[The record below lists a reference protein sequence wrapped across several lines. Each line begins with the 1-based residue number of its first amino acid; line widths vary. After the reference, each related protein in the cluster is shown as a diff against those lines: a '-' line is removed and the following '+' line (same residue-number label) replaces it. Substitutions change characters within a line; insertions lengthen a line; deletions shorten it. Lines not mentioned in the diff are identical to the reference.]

1 MTTTYN
7 SPGETVEL
15 TAPAGGVTS
24 GIGYKIGRFFGVAAF
39 TTTVGLKCSFILTG
53 THALPKVAAEPWTEG
68 LLIYYNT
75 ASALATSVST
85 TAMLIGAAT
94 RTEANPTSTG
104 LVRLNGVAGVRLN
117 GEA

>member
-1 MTTTYN
+1 MTTGYN
-7 SPGETVEL
+7 SPGEVVEL
-15 TAPAGGVTS
+15 TAPSGGVVS
-24 GIGYKIGRFFGVAAF
+24 GTGYKIGRFFAVAAQSAA
-39 TTTVGLKCSFILTG
+39 VGVKFSGILTG
-53 THALPKVAAEPWTEG
+53 VHLLAKVAAEPWTEG

-104 LVRLNGVAGVRLN
+104 LVRLNGVAQYFN
-117 GEA
+117 QP